1 MKILV
6 ADDDAMMQMLLER
19 QLAAWGHEV
28 YLVSN
33 GAEAFAAIE
42 KDLALE
48 VLLIDW
54 MMPGLDGLEVCRRT
68 RCLDRSHYTFIILMT
83 SRTGKDNF
91 LAGMSAGAD
100 DFMTKP
106 LDVDELRV
114 RIHSAE
120 RVIHLQ
126 TEAQVQA
133 AIAAELRELDQMKSS
148 FISLTSH
155 ELRSPIALILMN
167 LELLTK
173 YPSHGKQEA
182 SKCIAGLSSAA
193 QRLWRIVEEI
203 LKASRE
209 GNYEKELC
217 LEQTDLGA
225 LIHET
230 INGVTPFAALRSQHI
245 TASIADDLPIIS
257 VDPGKMTDILANL
270 LMNAI
275 KFSAD
280 NMTINIAARRMD
292 SDTLLVSVSDSGAG
306 ISEADKP
313 HIFERF
319 FSTLD
324 ITHHSSGQYEFGKR
338 GIGLGLA
345 IVKDFVEMHGG
356 NVGFESEE
364 GHGSCFHFT
373 IPVKQCL

>member
-6 ADDDAMMQMLLER
+6 ADDDAMIRMLLEH
-19 QLAAWGHEV
+19 QLADWGHEV
-28 YLVSN
+28 HLVST
-33 GAEAFAAIE
+33 GTEAVEAIE
-42 KDLALE
+42 NDPSLE

-54 MMPGLDGLEVCRRT
+54 MMPGMDGLEVCRRT
-68 RCLDRSHYTFIILMT
+68 RLIDRKHYTFIILMT
-83 SRTGKDNF
+83 SRGGKENF

-126 TEAQVQA
+126 TEAQVQS

-148 FISLTSH
+148 FIALTSH

-167 LELLTK
+167 LELLTR
-173 YPSHGKQEA
+173 YASPGKQELD
-182 SKCIAGLSSAA
+182 KFILGLSSAA
-193 QRLWRIVEEI
+193 QRLWRVVEEI

-209 GNYEKELC
+209 GNYAKELRI
-217 LEQTDLGA
+217 EQIDLVT
-225 LIHET
+225 LIQDT
-230 INGVTPFAALRSQHI
+230 ITGVSPFASLRSQKI
-245 TASIADDLPIIS
+245 DTCIDADLPEIS
-257 VDPGKMTDILANL
+257 ADPGKITDILANL

-275 KFSAD
+275 KFSPD
-280 NMTINIAARRMD
+280 HMTITIGACLADANTIM
-292 SDTLLVSVSDSGAG
+292 VSVSDSGAG

-356 NVGFESEE
+356 KVGFESEE
-364 GHGSCFHFT
+364 GHGSRFHFT
-373 IPVKQCL
+373 IPIKQVH